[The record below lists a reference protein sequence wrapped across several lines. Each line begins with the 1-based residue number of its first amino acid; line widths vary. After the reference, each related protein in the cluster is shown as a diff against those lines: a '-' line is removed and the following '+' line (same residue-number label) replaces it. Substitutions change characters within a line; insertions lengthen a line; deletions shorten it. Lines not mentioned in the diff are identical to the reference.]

1 MAKEVQAYDLKD
13 VKFTEDT
20 KSLTSSNGK
29 ELTEV
34 TKKMEDGVE
43 FYTTALIAAGLT
55 VPEVEKV
62 AKFQEQHIKRSVKTA
77 VDVAATVCKENKDA
91 DIVKVVM
98 PSGLHKRDTTTTR
111 VIKENTSVIPGT
123 GKTVTRPAVR
133 VVEDTIISGPS
144 KSFIKDMREEFE
156 TLLAN

>member
-13 VKFTEDT
+13 AKFTEDT

>member
-1 MAKEVQAYDLKD
+1 MAKEVEAYDLKE
-13 VKFTEDT
+13 VSFTEDT
-20 KSLTSSNGK
+20 KSITSSSGK

-34 TKKMEDGVE
+34 SKKMDDGVE

-62 AKFQEQHIKRSVKTA
+62 LVFQEQHIKRSIKTA
-77 VDVAATVCKENKDA
+77 VDVAATVCKTNKDA
-91 DIVKVVM
+91 DIVKVIM

-123 GKTVTRPAVR
+123 GKTVTRPAIR
-133 VVEDTIISGPS
+133 VVEDTVVSGPS
-144 KSFIKDMREEFE
+144 KSFIKNMRVEFE
-156 TLLAN
+156 NLLAN